1 MVLGLFFP
9 TECTMEGMK
18 KARGDSLETSLSS
31 FLSPAELLFNR
42 RPSTKLD
49 FLLPSISNRV
59 LKHQEHQKIAY
70 DRNSKLRRFQQQ
82 DKIYVHNFSGGDP
95 RTICKCLGSLTFL
108 IDLEDGRTIRHHID
122 HVRSREAT
130 ATSTKS
136 DAEWLD
142 FPILGSNQSV
152 CSIVDGEQSYPVYY
166 TSGVVSKPS

>member
-1 MVLGLFFP
+1 
-9 TECTMEGMK
+9 MEGMK
-18 KARGDSLETSLSS
+18 KATGDSLETSLSS

-49 FLLPSISNRV
+49 CLLPSISTCV

-82 DKIYVHNFSGGDP
+82 DKVYVRNFSGGDP
-95 RTICKCLGSLTFL
+95 GTIFKCLDSLTFL

-142 FPILGSNQSV
+142 FSNLDSNQSV
-152 CSIVDGEQSYPVYY
+152 CSIVDGEQIYLYIYY